1 MNRVE
6 DRRATEERWHDD
18 RVQKEQKAP
27 TDFYALGALNSA
39 DAWARTL
46 LGDLA
51 GKTVV
56 DFGCGRGHHALY
68 LANAGAKVYAFDV
81 SMASVEVARKSVRG
95 FGLQGQVLIG
105 KMAAE
110 RLSYMDNFA
119 DLVFGH
125 SILHHT
131 DLALTRREVQRI
143 LKPGGRAVFL
153 EPLAHNPLLR
163 AFRRLTPS
171 RRTPTEKPLRFEDV
185 LFFAQP
191 FSIFQHR
198 EFYLLALA
206 AFALVPL
213 RNRRLFQAALDTL
226 GRADDALLARWPGLG
241 KYAWVVV
248 LELVK

>member
-1 MNRVE
+1 MSE
-6 DRRATEERWHDD
+6 FERRYSTEEQWHDN
-18 RVQKEQKAP
+18 RARQEGAP
-27 TDFYALGALNSA
+27 TDVYALGTLNSA
-39 DAWARTL
+39 DAWVRTL

-51 GKTVV
+51 GRTVV

-68 LANAGAKVYAFDV
+68 LANAGAKVYAFDI
-81 SMASVEVARKSVRG
+81 SKASVEVARKG
-95 FGLQGQVLIG
+95 AQEAGLQGQVLIG

-110 RLSYMDNFA
+110 RLSYMDSMA

-131 DLALTRREVQRI
+131 DLALTRREVHRI

-171 RRTPTEKPLRFEDV
+171 RRTPMEKPLRFEDV

-191 FSIFQHR
+191 FPFFRHR

-206 AFALVPL
+206 AFVLVPL
-213 RNRRLFQAALDTL
+213 RSRKLLQVALDTL

-248 LELVK
+248 MEMIK